1 MMLRLAIAISFTLV
15 CWSCSARAQSQSP
28 AIGDAAEAARVN
40 RAHKLSAIFARMEAP
55 DRPRR
60 EAAFEDLLK
69 FLPAN
74 DNVESEGLPSASFLT
89 QNTDEAKLVRGALI
103 RLLSTENNPPSS

>member
-1 MMLRLAIAISFTLV
+1 
-15 CWSCSARAQSQSP
+15 
-28 AIGDAAEAARVN
+28 
-40 RAHKLSAIFARMEAP
+40 MEAP